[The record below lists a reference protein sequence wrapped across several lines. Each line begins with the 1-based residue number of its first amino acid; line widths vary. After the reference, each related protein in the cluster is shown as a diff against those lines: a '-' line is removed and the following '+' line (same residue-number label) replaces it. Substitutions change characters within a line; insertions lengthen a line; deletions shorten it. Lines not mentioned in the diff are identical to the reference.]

1 MATEI
6 EIFGEDAV
14 FLIDDSDAC
23 LCPDGDLSLFIPI
36 GVQGDPGLV
45 TLAMFSA
52 FMVQY
57 LNALPRFRS
66 VEVATGAPNNLV
78 PGTAFIWANDTDVGI
93 PGGLT
98 TVPIP

>member
-1 MATEI
+1 MGSEI
-6 EIFGEDAV
+6 QISGENAV
-14 FLIDDSDAC
+14 FLIEDGAAC
-23 LCPDGDLSLFIPI
+23 FCPEGELSLYVPF

-78 PGTAFIWANDTDVGI
+78 PGAAFIWANDTDVGI